1 MISDLGTLNYLH
13 DATVTDIRFTM
24 AKDGNRRLAIK
35 CICHDDAEYELW
47 NDKPLDVVL
56 DNVVL
61 LEQKLYSFTDSREQI
76 SGWEF
81 SLPAALEQ
89 EAEQLSRK
97 RNNCK
102 N

>member
-24 AKDGNRRLAIK
+24 TKDGNRRLVIK
-35 CICHDDAEYELW
+35 CICHDDAKYELW
-47 NDKPLDVVL
+47 NGQPLDVVL